1 MSFDWKSLVSTIA
14 PVLGTALGGPFG
26 GMATKAI
33 AGALLGDDVAD
44 TVPQSDLAGKI
55 SEALQH
61 DSEALVKLKA
71 ADQAFDTRMKELDI
85 DILAIDAKDRDSAR
99 AMAQNTGLKPQ
110 IILASVYVVA
120 FGGVLFA
127 VFSGAVNLEGPQL
140 NMANILIGILSAGL
154 VQIMNFFFGSSAGSK
169 AKTDAMVAPK

>member
-1 MSFDWKSLVSTIA
+1 MSFDWKSLVKSVA

-33 AGALLGDDVAD
+33 SGALFGDEDPA
-44 TVPQSDLAGKI
+44 TGNKLITKI
-55 SEALQH
+55 SDALQQ

-85 DILAIDAKDRDSAR
+85 DIMEIDAKDRANAR
-99 AMAQNTGLKPQ
+99 TMAQQTGLKPQ
-110 IILASVYVVA
+110 IILATVYVIA

-127 VFSGAVNLEGPQL
+127 VFSGAVDLVGPQL

-169 AKTDAMVAPK
+169 AKTDQMMGTKQ